1 MLGAVSVIKLMNW
14 CCMFFRSVGLHKTF
28 RLAMQSGFKNL
39 VWCKWIL
46 GSWLLVSC

>member
-1 MLGAVSVIKLMNW
+1 MLGVVSVIKLMNW
-14 CCMFFRSVGLHKTF
+14 CCMFFRSVGLHRTF
-28 RLAMQSGFKNL
+28 RLAVQLAFKNL

>member
-1 MLGAVSVIKLMNW
+1 MFGAVFVIKLMNR
-14 CCMFFRSVGLHKTF
+14 CCMFFRSVGLHMTF
-28 RLAMQSGFKNL
+28 RLAVQSGFKNL